1 MRSVSFGILGPLE
14 VVGDGKSVKIGN
26 NRQRVIL
33 AMLVV
38 NPNRTVS
45 TRQLVNAVWS
55 DDPPKTAVEQ
65 VQTCVWRLR
74 KSFDAV
80 FPGRRLIETTASGY
94 SLRLGESTVDTE
106 EFDERVREAKSMA
119 GSGEH
124 DAAARRFREALDLFR
139 GPVLAEIGSPLVR
152 AVAAKW
158 EERRLVVHEECLE
171 SELASGRH
179 SEVVDELTALVNE
192 HPLREVLRGQLML
205 APYRCGRQADALGVF
220 REGRDIM
227 IWQLGIEPGQR
238 LQELHGAILKARVGP
253 AAVTSARPVPAQ
265 LPADLPDFVERPE
278 YTSTIQRWMTA
289 EDGRGAP
296 RVCGLLGRCGA
307 GKSALAIHVAHRIR
321 DRYPDGQ
328 LYADLGAGAPRAGET
343 HAVLRGFLRALGEP
357 DSRIPRS
364 EQECLA
370 LFRTIVADRRVLVV
384 LDDVADSAQART
396 LSPTG
401 PDTGLLVTSG
411 RALADLPGTNPVTV
425 DPLSEEQALE
435 LLSRI
440 TGRQRVRTDPGAARR
455 IVVAAG
461 LLPLAIR
468 AVGARLVARPHVALA
483 DAARRIEISR
493 SLLDEFAHGELDVRT
508 RLGRYAHR
516 LPPVARDVW
525 FAQGLCAAEDATADF
540 AAFVCDIPVPEAQRW
555 LDYLADRHLVE
566 VVGVD
571 ETGDLRYRMD
581 TIVGAWVREA
591 AREEMSAAAR
601 TRALERSAQ
610 YPVGGT
616 RCE

>member
-1 MRSVSFGILGPLE
+1 MPTNWGSVNSWGKSVRSVSFGILGPLE

-238 LQELHGAILKARVGP
+238 LQELHGAILASGG
-253 AAVTSARPVPAQ
+253 T
-265 LPADLPDFVERPE
+265 
-278 YTSTIQRWMTA
+278 TA
-289 EDGRGAP
+289 GR
-296 RVCGLLGRCGA
+296 
-307 GKSALAIHVAHRIR
+307 S
-321 DRYPDGQ
+321 
-328 LYADLGAGAPRAGET
+328 
-343 HAVLRGFLRALGEP
+343 
-357 DSRIPRS
+357 
-364 EQECLA
+364 
-370 LFRTIVADRRVLVV
+370 
-384 LDDVADSAQART
+384 
-396 LSPTG
+396 
-401 PDTGLLVTSG
+401 
-411 RALADLPGTNPVTV
+411 
-425 DPLSEEQALE
+425 
-435 LLSRI
+435 
-440 TGRQRVRTDPGAARR
+440 GAAF
-455 IVVAAG
+455 VDAVSQQCQSQVA
-461 LLPLAIR
+461 
-468 AVGARLVARPHVALA
+468 
-483 DAARRIEISR
+483 R
-493 SLLDEFAHGELDVRT
+493 SLLTELAVEQLEIKSVDDPRYVSAVIA
-508 RLGRYAHR
+508 RL
-516 LPPVARDVW
+516 
-525 FAQGLCAAEDATADF
+525 QEGLVSRQIADIKSKVQRMSPLDDAEEYNALF
-540 AAFVCDIPVPEAQRW
+540 
-555 LDYLADRHLVE
+555 
-566 VVGVD
+566 
-571 ETGDLRYRMD
+571 GDL
-581 TIVGAWVREA
+581 V
-591 AREEMSAAAR
+591 
-601 TRALERSAQ
+601 ALEGYRKALLEQ
-610 YPVGGT
+610 AMGGM
-616 RCE
+616 E